1 MAIKKCKECGKEVS
15 SQAKQ
20 CPHCGAPQPKTVGIG
35 SILLVLFVGYVIYAA
50 VSGGGGSGST
60 NTASSSSST
69 YTAPEPQTPPLEL
82 QSWRCDKE
90 HGYVF
95 VRGEV
100 KNVSTQQLKNVVA
113 VGEFRTKGGELVKS
127 ENALLDYNPIMPGQT
142 SPFSAGGTDN
152 PQIQGC
158 QIGFKYLMGGTV
170 AYVEKKKGK

>member
-20 CPHCGAPQPKTVGIG
+20 CPHCGAPQPKSVGIG
-35 SILLVLFVGYVIYAA
+35 GILLALFVGYIIYAA
-50 VSGGGGSGST
+50 MSGGGGSGST
-60 NTASSSSST
+60 SAATSST
-69 YTAPEPQTPPLEL
+69 STYSAPEPQTPPLEV

-100 KNVSTQQLKNVVA
+100 KNVSSLKLENVVA
-113 VGEFRTKGGELVKS
+113 VGEFRTKGGDLVKS
-127 ENALLDYNPIMPGQT
+127 EDALLDYNPIMPGQT

-152 PQIQGC
+152 PQISGC
-158 QIGFKYLMGGTV
+158 QLGFKYLFGGTL
-170 AYVEKKKGK
+170 AYIERKNGK